1 MSRQCDSNV
10 CLLGFTKQRLENKGN
25 VEPQP
30 YAESQSVIRPELL
43 PLEES
48 HLCTWKK
55 KIVRFRIW
63 RTASS
68 LRLCLVYKV
77 QIYFLKVNDIW
88 IVIPNKSH
96 YHGVKNN
103 RSYFGDQIWWCSFV
117 VPQSGGRGREIY
129 SSRPACLKT
138 KTKAER
144 SCVGRRGGR
153 PWHKRLGGVSHVF
166 F

>member
-1 MSRQCDSNV
+1 M
-10 CLLGFTKQRLENKGN
+10 E
-25 VEPQP
+25 
-30 YAESQSVIRPELL
+30 
-43 PLEES
+43 
-48 HLCTWKK
+48 K

-144 SCVGRRGGR
+144 SCLGRRGGADLGTR
-153 PWHKRLGGVSHVF
+153 GWGMWAMSSFKISLPSLAELRFPSPLGGVNTSLHF
-166 F
+166 SPHPTSAKWLCGQGRPRGNEGIL